1 MLKKASIM
9 SNESNIILT
18 VDDDPAI
25 LTFLEIHLS
34 TEGYTTAKAGTGQE
48 ALDILE
54 KDTGKIKA
62 ILSDVEMPELNGYEL
77 CQKVRE
83 NESLKSLPFIFISA
97 HTELDEKLKGY
108 SAGGDDYI
116 SKPLVDSSEL
126 LIKTKHFIENN
137 LKHQSLTQQ
146 VSDSFSTTMQA
157 MTYSSH
163 LGQILLFL
171 QESSYFSEFS
181 ELANRL
187 LETTEGLGL
196 NTVIQFKTPNG
207 LENYR
212 KGGSASPLEEN
223 IMELARQKD
232 RFFDFGARTIISY
245 DNFSLLIKNMPVDNP
260 EAYGTMKDVLGNL
273 CNAIETITEII
284 LAKIINDKKD
294 HAMSNVN
301 MVLDNIEHT
310 ITAIQN
316 QNTNVIEDMMSE
328 IDEAMMTVGLTD
340 NQEEQIRT
348 ITQRCLK
355 RSKEVLHQ
363 AEKLKTD
370 FKTAHQSL
378 NT

>member
-1 MLKKASIM
+1 M